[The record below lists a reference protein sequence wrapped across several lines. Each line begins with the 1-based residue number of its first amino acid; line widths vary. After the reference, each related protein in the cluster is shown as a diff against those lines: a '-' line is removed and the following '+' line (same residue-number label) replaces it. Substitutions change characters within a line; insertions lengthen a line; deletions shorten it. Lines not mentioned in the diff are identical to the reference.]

1 MKRTLVVLVAIVIS
15 ACSPAAVRSAP
26 DTNTPEVPDLAPAIA
41 QTESVADGQNESGDT
56 EATELPADSQTSPP
70 VVETATSVPTSTAPQ
85 TTTPSSA
92 ATATTTTTSTMPEI
106 ALDLDLSEL
115 DELLGELNG
124 LLGGLGSVMNQ
135 SEGEITP

>member
-1 MKRTLVVLVAIVIS
+1 MKRTLVVVVAIAVS
-15 ACSPAAVRSAP
+15 ACSPAAVRSAA
-26 DTNTPEVPDLAPAIA
+26 DSNTLEAPDLAPVVA
-41 QTESVADGQNESGDT
+41 QTESVTDGQNESGDT
-56 EATELPADSQTSPP
+56 EPTELPGDGQANPP
-70 VVETATSVPTSTAPQ
+70 VVETATSVPMSTVPQ

-92 ATATTTTTSTMPEI
+92 AAATTTTTSTMPEI

>member
-15 ACSPAAVRSAP
+15 ACSPSAVRSAP
-26 DTNTPEVPDLAPAIA
+26 DTNTLEVPDLAPAIA

>member
-1 MKRTLVVLVAIVIS
+1 M
-15 ACSPAAVRSAP
+15 RSAT
-26 DTNTPEVPDLAPAIA
+26 DTNTLEVPDLAPAIA

-124 LLGGLGSVMNQ
+124 VLGGLGSVMNQ

>member
-1 MKRTLVVLVAIVIS
+1 MKRTMVVVVAIVIS
-15 ACSPAAVRSAP
+15 ACSPAAVQSAS
-26 DTNTPEVPDLAPAIA
+26 DTNTLEVPDLAPAIA
-41 QTESVADGQNESGDT
+41 QTESVAEGQNESGDT
-56 EATELPADSQTSPP
+56 EATELPADSKANPP
-70 VVETATSVPTSTAPQ
+70 AVETATSVPMSTVPQ

>member
-1 MKRTLVVLVAIVIS
+1 MKRTMVVVVAIVIS
-15 ACSPAAVRSAP
+15 ACSPAAVQSAS
-26 DTNTPEVPDLAPAIA
+26 DTNTQEVPDLAPAIA
-41 QTESVADGQNESGDT
+41 ETESVADGRDENGDT
-56 EATELPADSQTSPP
+56 EPTELPADGQTNPP
-70 VVETATSVPTSTAPQ
+70 VVETATSVPTSTVPQ
-85 TTTPSSA
+85 TTTLSSA
-92 ATATTTTTSTMPEI
+92 AIATTTTTSTMPEI